1 MNYIELIKNFWLQH
15 NAYSLTV
22 TETAL
27 YFYLLETNNLC
38 RWANTIR
45 LTAIIVRFLQIL
57 A

>member
-1 MNYIELIKNFWLQH
+1 MTYIDYIKNFWLQH

-38 RWANTIR
+38 KWANTR
-45 LTAIIVRFLQIL
+45 LQGTV
-57 A
+57 